1 MYKLMKLISV
11 LIRQFC
17 VPNPFEV
24 LGEGLIITISNA
36 PVLLSPI
43 LLNWLVEPIVHAITF
58 IVVGMYYDRGSEPA
72 LGSFLYLVFYCLHI
86 FILWLMSKL
95 GFTLWAVMIIL
106 MIYGWC
112 LRKMANI
119 RYSLY

>member
-24 LGEGLIITISNA
+24 IGEGRIITISNA

-58 IVVGMYYDRGSEPA
+58 IVVGMYYDRGRFA
-72 LGSFLYLVFYCLHI
+72 
-86 FILWLMSKL
+86 
-95 GFTLWAVMIIL
+95 
-106 MIYGWC
+106 
-112 LRKMANI
+112 
-119 RYSLY
+119 